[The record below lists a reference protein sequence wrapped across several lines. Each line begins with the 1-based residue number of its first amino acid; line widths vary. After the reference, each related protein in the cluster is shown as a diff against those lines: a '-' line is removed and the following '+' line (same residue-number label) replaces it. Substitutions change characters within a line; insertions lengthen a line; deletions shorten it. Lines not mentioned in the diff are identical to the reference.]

1 LIERLMELGGLA
13 LDQATNQ
20 AIRDGLNPR
29 LRTPFVTLT
38 FSMGQPG
45 VDLDKAVAL
54 AGQTEDD
61 EHVVKMRKGS
71 FRPHP
76 LVSTV
81 QGR

>member
-1 LIERLMELGGLA
+1 MELGGLS

-20 AIRDGLNPR
+20 AIRDGLNSRP
-29 LRTPFVTLT
+29 RTPFVTPT

-61 EHVVKMRKGS
+61 EHVVKMRKG
-71 FRPHP
+71 
-76 LVSTV
+76 
-81 QGR
+81 